1 MKRVTLLF
9 LFIGSLLQAQRCE
22 IISYDRMENLRLHL
36 DLLASDELAGR
47 KPGTEGA
54 IAARNYIGRQFE
66 SANLQKIFSE
76 GYYQVFPVPNRVEV
90 DKRQTLFILE
100 GINLTLNQHF
110 YATKYS
116 ANASAEAKTLYVDYG
131 IESEE
136 LDRDDVDD
144 KTLPGRI
151 AVMEIGSPDG
161 IHPHSEF
168 IAYHDLQLRIE
179 NLQKKG
185 AKGVI
190 LIDSKEQTRDPEKEY
205 KSITATDIP
214 VIFVSDAEYAKDLR
228 KTRAAKFTVTQHEK
242 SIKAYNVGG
251 LLNNEAKKT
260 VVIGAHYDH
269 LGMGGEGSLFRG
281 EEPEIHNG
289 ADDNASGTAALI
301 ELAHFLSTTDDENL
315 RRYNYLFMAF
325 SGEEMGLLGSNY
337 FVKNLPEDSH
347 FHFMLNM
354 DMVGRMEEQQLQ
366 VNGTGTSPIWE
377 EILKGLECPLEL
389 KLSESGVGPSD
400 HTSFY
405 YQDVPVLHFF
415 TGTHTDYHKPTDDV
429 EKINFKGMI
438 KTMNLMLS
446 IISATPAEMA
456 FTKTKN
462 ESMSAPRFSVTLG
475 VMPDYMF
482 DGKGMRIDGVT
493 EGRPADK
500 AGLQAGDIVTKM
512 GKATV
517 RDMMSY
523 MKALGQ
529 FKEGDET
536 QVEYQRDGKTKTTT
550 VQF

>member
-1 MKRVTLLF
+1 MF
-9 LFIGSLLQAQRCE
+9 FGSLLQAQPCE
-22 IISYDRMENLRLHL
+22 IISYDRMESLRHHL

-54 IAARNYIGRQFE
+54 IAARNYIGSQYE
-66 SANLQKIFSE
+66 SAKLQKVFAD
-76 GYYQVFPVPNRVEV
+76 GYYQVFPVPDRVEV

-100 GINLTLNQHF
+100 GINLPLNQHF
-110 YATKYS
+110 YPTKYS
-116 ANASAEAKTLYVDYG
+116 ANASAEAKTLYVEYG

-136 LDRDDVDD
+136 LDRDDIDD
-144 KTLPGRI
+144 KKLPGKI

-168 IAYHDLQLRIE
+168 IAYHDIFQRVE

-185 AKGVI
+185 AAGVI

-205 KSITATDIP
+205 KSISATRIP
-214 VIFVSDAEYAKDLR
+214 VIFVNDTEYAKDLR
-228 KTRAAKFTVTQHEK
+228 KTREAKITVTQHEK

-251 LLNNEAKKT
+251 LLNNQAKQT

-269 LGMGGEGSLFRG
+269 LGMGAEGSLYRG
-281 EEPEIHNG
+281 EEPEVHNG

-301 ELAHFLSTTDDENL
+301 ELAHFLSNTDDENF
-315 RRYNYLFMAF
+315 RRYNYLFLAF

-337 FVKNLPEDSH
+337 FVKNQPENSH
-347 FHFMLNM
+347 LHFMLNM
-354 DMVGRMEEQQLQ
+354 DMVGRMEERQLQ

-377 EILKGLECPLEL
+377 EIFKGLECPLEL
-389 KLSESGVGPSD
+389 SFSESGVGPSD

-405 YQDVPVLHFF
+405 YHDIPVLHFF
-415 TGTHTDYHKPTDDV
+415 TGTHSDYHKPTDDV

-438 KTMNLMLS
+438 QTMNLMLK
-446 IISATPAEMA
+446 IISVTPMEMT
-456 FTKTKN
+456 FSKTKTDD
-462 ESMSAPRFSVTLG
+462 MSVPRFSVTLG
-475 VMPDYMF
+475 VMPDYLF
-482 DGKGMRIDGVT
+482 NGKGMRIDGVT
-493 EGRPADK
+493 EDRPAHK
-500 AGLQAGDIVTKM
+500 AGLETGDIITKM
-512 GKATV
+512 GQVTV
-517 RDMMSY
+517 SDMMSY

-536 QVEYQRDGKTKTTT
+536 QVEYLRDGKTKTTT